1 MSAPTAN
8 VTLTIGAR
16 AYTVSCTPG
25 DEGHVMGLGRIIAA
39 KLDAMPN
46 NIALGEARALLFASL
61 LLADELHDLR
71 KKNRELAQ
79 REQASRSI
87 LQSAPP
93 APAPAPAPASGP
105 ARDMSPA
112 LDMLAQ
118 RLEKI
123 AAALESDATSA

>member
-87 LQSAPP
+87 LQAAP
-93 APAPAPAPASGP
+93 PAPAPAPASGP

-123 AAALESDATSA
+123 ASALESDATSA

>member
-1 MSAPTAN
+1 MNAPTAN

-25 DEGHVMGLGRIIAA
+25 DEGHVTGLGRIIAA

-71 KKNRELAQ
+71 KKNREFAQ

-87 LQSAPP
+87 LSPAPP
-93 APAPAPAPASGP
+93 APAASP
-105 ARDMSPA
+105 TKDHSPA
-112 LDMLAQ
+112 LDMPALDIIAQ

-123 AAALESDATSA
+123 AAALERDATSA